1 MGKGME
7 DLELAGS
14 LLEEEK
20 WNLVIVKNGQI
31 IFSSKERGVAP
42 FFRAVR
48 SMEKS
53 LHNAAAADRIVGS
66 AIAMLCVHARVAAV
80 YAGTASQA
88 AIDILRRQGVT
99 VSSKNVVPYISD
111 SAGTGLC
118 PFEKLAQNSENPAQL
133 FSALKAILGGAD
145 NDDR

>member
-1 MGKGME
+1 ME

-80 YAGTASQA
+80 YAGIASQA

-118 PFEKLAQNSENPAQL
+118 PFEKLAQNSEDPAQL
-133 FSALKAILGGAD
+133 FSALEAILGGAD